1 MSKIKNIIFDWGN
14 VLIDVTMERFNESC
28 KEAGIVFTEKE
39 VNSTHKDGFFLEYEK
54 GIISDVEFRKELNLR
69 AKANISDEKIDYI
82 WNTMLGSVP
91 LKKLELLNSLKEK
104 FDLYLL
110 SNTNS
115 IHWNTYS
122 KKVFSYKG
130 LNVNDF
136 FKKVYLSYELHVLKP
151 DTSIFEKAVVDA
163 GINIDETLYIDDSL
177 INCEAAKSLGMKVIH
192 YIPGTD
198 LGDYFLNL
206 N

>member
-1 MSKIKNIIFDWGN
+1 MGKIKNIIFDWGN

-91 LKKLELLNSLKEK
+91 LEKLELLNSLKEK

-122 KKVFSYKG
+122 KKVF
-130 LNVNDF
+130 LT
-136 FKKVYLSYELHVLKP
+136 KVLMLMTFLRRYIYLM
-151 DTSIFEKAVVDA
+151 
-163 GINIDETLYIDDSL
+163 
-177 INCEAAKSLGMKVIH
+177 NCM
-192 YIPGTD
+192 Y
-198 LGDYFLNL
+198 LNL
-206 N
+206 IHRYLKKLLLMQELILMKPYILMIH